1 MYYFHINR
9 SFVTIKLSLAFL
21 WLGTLY
27 DPVKEVIKQ
36 LGLVPPD
43 AIPGDVSGHQLQ
55 HGYFLQ
61 FMK

>member
-1 MYYFHINR
+1 MNR
-9 SFVTIKLSLAFL
+9 SFVSNKLCLTFL

-36 LGLVPPD
+36 LGLVPLD

-61 FMK
+61 FLK